1 MQLRSFRTSS
11 VTLGSTFIASA
22 LGAALCAPL
31 AAQGAHPVTTV
42 RPAPVATTEHR
53 MTTPPA
59 TRQQQGSV
67 AQLMPQSGLYIL
79 TMTATKINGRPA
91 ASTPAMSEP
100 VSMSWSGNTFAIIA
114 ADQTLHGQ
122 VTNNHLSASSNDAGG
137 TLTLSGTP
145 SARSATGTFT
155 LTQTHGASA
164 SGGFTLT
171 PPGQQHT
178 MKKNDPYN
186 SPRPPSGPCG
196 FWCQVMAWLA

>member
-1 MQLRSFRTSS
+1 
-11 VTLGSTFIASA
+11 
-22 LGAALCAPL
+22 
-31 AAQGAHPVTTV
+31 
-42 RPAPVATTEHR
+42 
-53 MTTPPA
+53 
-59 TRQQQGSV
+59 
-67 AQLMPQSGLYIL
+67 MPQSGLYVL
-79 TMTATKINGRPA
+79 TMTATKINGQSA
-91 ASTPAMSEP
+91 AATPAMSEQ
-100 VSMSWSGNTFAIIA
+100 VSLSWSGNTLSISA

-122 VTNNHLSASSNDAGG
+122 VTNNHLSAMSNDAGG
-137 TLTLSGTP
+137 TLSLSGTP
-145 SARSATGTFT
+145 SAHSATGTFT